1 MVRGASGGHI
11 PAFFILVPFPRHW
24 PGLEVGQ
31 VEKRQREPGKKVAS
45 LLSHHSLQAALLFTP
60 EGPALS
66 SPCTSSP
73 ANSPLPPCTGK
84 PCPSRRSPPA
94 ERAAS
99 LSLPHP
105 GCSGH
110 CQSALLRPGET
121 MQLRL
126 GRKPM
131 WPGLESSQNP
141 VFQLRS
147 HTWFQDL
154 VKALYVPSQ
163 KEYSERQ
170 S

>member
-11 PAFFILVPFPRHW
+11 LAFFILVPFKRHW
-24 PGLEVGQ
+24 PGLEVGH
-31 VEKRQREPGKKVAS
+31 VEKRQREPRKKVAS
-45 LLSHHSLQAALLFTP
+45 LLAHHSLQAALLFTP

-66 SPCTSSP
+66 SPRTSAP
-73 ANSPLPPCTGK
+73 ANSPLPPRTGK

-94 ERAAS
+94 ERTAS

-105 GCSGH
+105 ECSGH
-110 CQSALLRPGET
+110 CQSALLRPGEI

-126 GRKPM
+126 RLKPM
-131 WPGLESSQNP
+131 WPGLEPSQNP

-154 VKALYVPSQ
+154 VKALHVSSQ
-163 KEYSERQ
+163 KEFGERQ